1 MGTRSLVT
9 AVLFGIA
16 ITILTGLIY
25 QAPPMLLGAS
35 HYGYPFAWLTRL
47 IIVPQYFPWRVRI
60 PELIGDIIVW
70 SIIIGLIL
78 LVLKRTRK

>member
-1 MGTRSLVT
+1 MDTKSLVI

-16 ITILTGLIY
+16 VTILTGLIDLT
-25 QAPPMLLGAS
+25 PPMLLGAS
-35 HYGYPFAWLTRL
+35 HYGYPFSWLTRL
-47 IIVPQYFPWRVRI
+47 IIAPEYFPWRVRI

-70 SIIIGLIL
+70 SIIGGVIL